1 MHSLLIKDNV
11 EKIIFLK
18 DEKEEFP
25 ELISNVKTILEKI
38 NKRKFIFRE
47 KYLKNLNNSDFDSNQ
62 LLCHITPLETD
73 IKNAKLILLDAGNP
87 SGRYQF
93 LKNYFLLNNFNFS
106 EKAFKE
112 LTKKKN
118 VSIFNMIK
126 HLFIRYSLVTIIWS
140 FFLHITKYLFSAF
153 YIFKKNISPRYC
165 AYYKKPPVYLKRFKY
180 VYERLSDK
188 KSKKIYKNAIF
199 GSAEENWKEYFNR
212 IQNQIK
218 YSDYVKLDTN
228 SVIIN
233 CGIND
238 AFEIPF
244 YISKQVSRIYNID
257 PTGDKWLSD
266 YTKSFIKKGTS
277 ELFFIKK
284 AIYDSQ
290 EVYDANLY
298 NSSKE
303 NYPDFD
309 KSFCLST
316 IPEIILEN
324 NITKIDLI
332 KSDVGGAERFMVK
345 DLISV
350 CEKFRPQLSI
360 AIYYSNLSFNKFIL
374 NDTVEIPMQ
383 LMDKIKDYNFYISHY
398 SYGRWDIILHC
409 IPKEKI

>member
-11 EKIIFLK
+11 ESIILLK

-25 ELISNVKTILEKI
+25 ELISNIKIILEKI
-38 NKRKFIFRE
+38 NKRKFVFRE
-47 KYLKNLNNSDFDSNQ
+47 EYLKDLNNLDLNTNA
-62 LLCHITPLETD
+62 LLCHITPLD
-73 IKNAKLILLDAGNP
+73 ANIKNKKLILLDEGNP

-93 LKNYFLLNNFNFS
+93 LKTYFLSNDFNFS

-112 LTKKKN
+112 LTKRKN
-118 VSIFNMIK
+118 ISIFNMIK
-126 HLFIRYSLVTIIWS
+126 HLFIRYSLGTIIQS
-140 FFLHITKYLFSAF
+140 LFLHITKYLFSSF
-153 YIFKKNISPRYC
+153 NLYKKNISPRYC
-165 AYYKKPPVYLKRFKY
+165 SYYKKSSVYLKNFKY
-180 VYERLSDK
+180 VYEKLGDE

-218 YSDYVKLDTN
+218 YSDYVKLDKT

-244 YISKQVSRIYNID
+244 YISKKVSQIYNID
-257 PTGDKWLSD
+257 PTGDKWLND
-266 YTKSFIKKGTS
+266 YTKDFIKKGSS

-284 AIYDSQ
+284 AIYNSQ

-298 NSSKE
+298 NSSRA
-303 NYPDFD
+303 NYRDTD
-309 KSFCLST
+309 KSFGIST
-316 IPEIILEN
+316 IPEIILEK
-324 NITKIDLI
+324 NIAKIDLI

-345 DLISV
+345 DLIAI
-350 CEKFRPQLSI
+350 CKKFRPQLSI

-383 LMDKIKDYNFYISHY
+383 LMEKIKDYNFYISHY
-398 SYGRWDIILHC
+398 SYGRWDIIFHC